1 MCVCLMDK
9 EKCEKVEKGK
19 NVADHLKL
27 LSPSLQCLCRDQSRM
42 FGVGCGTGIH
52 LVHYTLGRKYLVLS
66 TTRKKKKLFS
76 CSPQLGLDLQALQT
90 QRQGAASGIPLD
102 P

>member
-19 NVADHLKL
+19 NFADHLKL

-52 LVHYTLGRKYLVLS
+52 LVHYTLRRKYLVLS
-66 TTRKKKKLFS
+66 TTRKKKKVVQLQSSAWFGPAS
-76 CSPQLGLDLQALQT
+76 VTDTKTGHSFWYSP
-90 QRQGAASGIPLD
+90 
-102 P
+102 